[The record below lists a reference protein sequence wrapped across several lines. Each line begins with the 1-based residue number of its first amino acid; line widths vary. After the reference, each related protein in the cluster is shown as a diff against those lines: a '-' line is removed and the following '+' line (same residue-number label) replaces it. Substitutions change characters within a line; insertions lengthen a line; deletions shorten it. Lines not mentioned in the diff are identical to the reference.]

1 MNAAPALTA
10 EPLFPPP
17 PGAMTPPPA
26 PRKNRSSFRRSK
38 SSSTCSRSRKDLN
51 IARFPRLSKIC
62 RYRACLY
69 FHYNYTTKGAAVD
82 QDLVVQ
88 SGQLLYPFV
97 IAAENSSEVENINFA
112 AKYICSPS
120 ALSTPC
126 LEEWEDIEMKDGSNY
141 SLL

>member
-38 SSSTCSRSRKDLN
+38 K
-51 IARFPRLSKIC
+51 
-62 RYRACLY
+62 
-69 FHYNYTTKGAAVD
+69 
-82 QDLVVQ
+82 
-88 SGQLLYPFV
+88 
-97 IAAENSSEVENINFA
+97 NSSEVENINFA

-120 ALSTPC
+120 APSTPC
-126 LEEWEDIEMKDGSNY
+126 LEEWEDVEMEDGSNY